1 MTSSFP
7 LGPSADAE
15 RHPAHEGLRQL
26 AASGLHSA
34 SAALARLAS
43 QLAAPAPRAAAASP
57 HLEFHAEAGAP
68 EGALYLDGRLVGW
81 VPGVTRL

>member
-34 SAALARLAS
+34 SAALARLAGH
-43 QLAAPAPRAAAASP
+43 LAAPAARAAVPNP

-81 VPGVTRL
+81 VQGVARL